1 MPRCQRRHV
10 ERRETRKRE
19 HSAVEIGVRFPVGK
33 SDNFLAFR
41 VGKSD
46 NPVGKSFASKTTSVV
61 CTLQGGM
68 VGYEAPVGY

>member
-1 MPRCQRRHV
+1 
-10 ERRETRKRE
+10 
-19 HSAVEIGVRFPVGK
+19 
-33 SDNFLAFR
+33 LAFW